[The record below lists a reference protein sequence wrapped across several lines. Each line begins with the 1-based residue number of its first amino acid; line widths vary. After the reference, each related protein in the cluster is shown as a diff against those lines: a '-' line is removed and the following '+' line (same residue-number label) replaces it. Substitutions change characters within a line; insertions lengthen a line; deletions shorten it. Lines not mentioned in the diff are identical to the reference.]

1 MDFVN
6 QILLG
11 DCEEILRDFPDNSVD
26 LIFTSPPYADQRKHT
41 YGGVRPDD
49 YVSWFLPRSEQFLR
63 VLKPAGTFVLNIKE
77 RVVEGERHTY
87 VIELILEMRRQGWLW
102 TEEFMWHKKNSYP
115 GKWPN
120 RFRDSWERLLQFNK
134 QRHFN
139 MYQDAVMVPVGD
151 WSKSRLSKL
160 SVTDQVRDESKVN
173 SGFGKNV
180 SNWIGRD
187 MVYPTNVIHMSTECS
202 NRNHSAAFPI
212 ELPTWFIKLFTAEG
226 DVVLDPFVGSGT
238 TTQVAKEMGRNFV
251 GIDINPEYAALA
263 ASRVLEPQ
271 RRLKEHN
278 EQFEAGRSVL
288 QNKLTGEFI
297 AAFCES
303 TGAIDWTKVVEAN
316 SRNLDLDNY
325 LPSQ

>member
-1 MDFVN
+1 
-6 QILLG
+6 
-11 DCEEILRDFPDNSVD
+11 
-26 LIFTSPPYADQRKHT
+26 
-41 YGGVRPDD
+41 
-49 YVSWFLPRSEQFLR
+49 
-63 VLKPAGTFVLNIKE
+63 
-77 RVVEGERHTY
+77 
-87 VIELILEMRRQGWLW
+87 
-102 TEEFMWHKKNSYP
+102 
-115 GKWPN
+115 
-120 RFRDSWERLLQFNK
+120 
-134 QRHFN
+134 
-139 MYQDAVMVPVGD
+139 
-151 WSKSRLSKL
+151 
-160 SVTDQVRDESKVN
+160 
-173 SGFGKNV
+173 
-180 SNWIGRD
+180 